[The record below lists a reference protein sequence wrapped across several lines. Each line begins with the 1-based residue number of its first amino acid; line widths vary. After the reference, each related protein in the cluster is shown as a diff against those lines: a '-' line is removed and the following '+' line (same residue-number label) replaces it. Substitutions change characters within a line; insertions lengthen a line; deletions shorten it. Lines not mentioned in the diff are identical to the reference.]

1 MVRSGWSRSTAT
13 FSKTHRSPPAA
24 MLHLPLLSHTGD
36 VMRAALYARVST
48 ERQGRDQT
56 IDSQLTALQAWAA
69 MNGHVVGEDHIYR
82 VQPATYRCR
91 YRSPRA

>member
-1 MVRSGWSRSTAT
+1 
-13 FSKTHRSPPAA
+13 
-24 MLHLPLLSHTGD
+24 MLHLPPLLRHTGD

-69 MNGHVVGEDHIYR
+69 VNGHVVGEDHIYR
-82 VQPATYRCR
+82 DEGLSGSRLDRSGLDRLSNCR
-91 YRSPRA
+91 PRRDGRRLDARRS

>member
-1 MVRSGWSRSTAT
+1 
-13 FSKTHRSPPAA
+13 
-24 MLHLPLLSHTGD
+24 MLHLPPLLCHTGD

-69 MNGHVVGEDHIYR
+69 VNGHVVGEDHIYR
-82 VQPATYRCR
+82 DEGLSGSRLD
-91 YRSPRA
+91 RSGLDPLGSMSKYGRSGVVHGVGSE